1 MAGTETPKTADDKS
15 SFTAKA
21 RTDALPPPPPHVLCQ
36 ALGVPSISID
46 WLAGD
51 GSDRCYYRLSLPDST
66 NTLVLMQLSGSDAEA
81 LRINGYDW
89 INIANILDRHTIF
102 IPRVVKALPDFA
114 SLIIEDYGNTML
126 ETLILEES
134 QSGLTQNILEHY
146 DRSFEIIGKMLQIKP
161 QNDESW
167 CRRSFDQSRFA
178 WELNFFNENYLSP
191 VAKITLTESEAKDF
205 NRDVGALSEF
215 LGGFSHWFVHRDF
228 HSRNLM
234 VKNGKIALIDFQ
246 DARLG
251 PSAYDLVSLCFDSYV
266 PLTMDFRLKLIEKAT
281 LTIAQ
286 MAPHKAA
293 AEIGEHWRP
302 MLLQRQ
308 LKAIG
313 SFGYLSLKKNRG
325 NYLKYVKPALN
336 TLIEPVV
343 FDERWPFISG
353 TLIQKLNL
361 TTSP

>member
-1 MAGTETPKTADDKS
+1 MAGTDTPKNKEDKS

-21 RTDALPPPPPHVLCQ
+21 RTDALPPPPPHELCK
-36 ALGVPSISID
+36 ALGVPSITID

-51 GSDRCYYRLSLPDST
+51 GSDRCYYRLSLPDSA

-89 INIANILDRHTIF
+89 INIANILDRHNIF
-102 IPRVVKALPDFA
+102 IPRVVKAIPDFA

-126 ETLILEES
+126 ETLILDES
-134 QSGLTQNILEHY
+134 QNGLTQNILEHY
-146 DRSFEIIGKMLQIKP
+146 DRSIEIIAKMLQIKP
-161 QNDESW
+161 QADEPW
-167 CRRSFDQSRFA
+167 CRRSFDQNRFA
-178 WELNFFNENYLSP
+178 WELNFFNDNYLSP
-191 VAKITLTESEAKDF
+191 VAKIALTDSEVRDF
-205 NRDVGALSEF
+205 NRDVLALSDF
-215 LGGFSHWFVHRDF
+215 LGQFSHWFVHRDF

-266 PLTMDFRLKLIEKAT
+266 PLSMDFRLNLIEKAT
-281 LTIAQ
+281 RIMAQ
-286 MAPHKAA
+286 MAPPKAA
-293 AEIGEHWRP
+293 AEIAEHWRP

-313 SFGYLSLKKNRG
+313 SFGYLSIKKNRG
-325 NYLKYVKPALN
+325 NYLKYVKPALG

-343 FDERWPFISG
+343 YDDRWPFISG

-361 TTSP
+361 AISP